1 MRRLPTDRSDR
12 IRAVGRS
19 ALSAVLL
26 VSVVVSLLVAG
37 VSGPVLASG
46 PASAANAPTGVQET
60 DTPSD
65 EAVFDDPEELE
76 ALVDDLI
83 GEEMA
88 KHDVPGATVAV
99 VEGDETVLVKGYG
112 EADIE
117 TGEPVRA
124 NETAFMIGSVGKLVT
139 WTAVMQG
146 VEDGTLDLDEDVN
159 TYLEDSE
166 VEISDTYDEPV
177 TLRHLGTHTAG
188 FDTRLNPG
196 MVENPDEVTSLE
208 TALVETQPDRVSP
221 PGEEP
226 RYSNWG
232 TMLAGHVV
240 AEAHDTT
247 FEQYVHSEIFE
258 PLEMDHSTFA
268 QPVPD
273 DQPGELAAPH
283 MPTADGVERDDRVY
297 INWRPAGSMSA
308 TATDMATF
316 MSAHLGD
323 GAAGDARILEPET
336 AETMHDVH
344 HERHPALTDWRYGFY
359 EYGPP
364 EDDLIA
370 HSGGT
375 VHETTK
381 LVLAPEED
389 VGVFV
394 SYNVR
399 NEEALPE
406 DAVGD
411 VLAAYDLTSEP
422 TASEDST
429 ESTDGDERA
438 LERAETVDGEY
449 ELSMVPDDG
458 PEQAL
463 GVVTRLS
470 IDATDD
476 GRLESHTLGF
486 DEQEWVETE
495 PYVYQ
500 EVDGDDVL
508 VAEVDGG
515 TVEAVHLNSAP
526 MATFDPVATH
536 ERTAVVG
543 ATVGAALAGFAL
555 SILGWIGLAAWRGW
569 RRYRTQASGDVNGSP
584 GGEADAT
591 TTSAIRGR
599 LESRF
604 RSRSWLARAAGVA
617 LCVVSLAFVGLF
629 LAAFGTAGELAFVTM
644 PLALRVALALPPFV
658 AALAVATAVG
668 TALAWYDGYWSR
680 RGRIHQTALAVLGVA
695 FTWQLFQL
703 GLLGL

>member
-1 MRRLPTDRSDR
+1 MSRSPAHRSDR
-12 IRAVGRS
+12 IRAVSRS
-19 ALSAVLL
+19 MRSSVLL
-26 VSVVVSLLVAG
+26 AAVVVALVVAG
-37 VSGPVLASG
+37 VSGPVLA
-46 PASAANAPTGVQET
+46 ANPTTGLQET
-60 DTPSD
+60 DAPPDGDAAFAD
-65 EAVFDDPEELE
+65 EEELE
-76 ALVDDLI
+76 ALVDDLVA
-83 GEEMA
+83 EEMA
-88 KHDVPGATVAV
+88 EHDVPGATVAV
-99 VEGDETVLVKGYG
+99 VEGDEAVLAKGYG

-117 TGEPVRA
+117 AGEPVRA
-124 NETAFMIGSVGKLVT
+124 NETAFIIGSVGKLVT

-166 VEISDTYDEPV
+166 VEIPETDDEPV

-188 FDTRLNPG
+188 FDTALNPG
-196 MVENPDEVTSLE
+196 MVDDSDEVTSLE
-208 TALVETQPDRVSP
+208 TALVETQPDRISS

-247 FEQYVHSEIFE
+247 FEEYVQSEIFQ

-283 MPTADGVERDDRVY
+283 TPTADGVERDDRVY

-308 TATDMATF
+308 TATDMAAF

-323 GAAGDARILEPET
+323 GAVGDDRILESET

-375 VHETTK
+375 LHESTK

-394 SYNVR
+394 AYNVR
-399 NEEALPE
+399 NEEAPPSDVVDEILTAYELRSTPTE
-406 DAVGD
+406 PDDQTGAVG
-411 VLAAYDLTSEP
+411 
-422 TASEDST
+422 
-429 ESTDGDERA
+429 GDA
-438 LERAETVDGEY
+438 TERAEAIDGEY
-449 ELSMVPDDG
+449 ETSMLPDEG
-458 PEQAL
+458 HEQVV
-463 GVVTRLS
+463 GVVSRLS

-476 GRLESHTLGF
+476 GRLESHMLGF

-495 PYVYQ
+495 QYVYH

-508 VAEVDGG
+508 VAEVEDG

-526 MATFDPVATH
+526 MATFEPVAVH
-536 ERTAVVG
+536 ERTVVVA

-555 SILGWIGLAAWRGW
+555 SILGWLGLAAWRNV
-569 RRYRTQASGDVNGSP
+569 RRLRARASGEDDGS
-584 GGEADAT
+584 
-591 TTSAIRGR
+591 SASNVAIGR
-599 LESRF
+599 RL
-604 RSRSWLARAAGVA
+604 RSRLRRPSWLARAAAVA
-617 LCVVSLAFVGLF
+617 LCVVSLSLVGLLIVGFGSGGEHAFV
-629 LAAFGTAGELAFVTM
+629 VM
-644 PLALRVALALPPFV
+644 PLSIRVALALPPFV
-658 AALAVATAVG
+658 GLFAVATVVA
-668 TALAWYDGYWSR
+668 TALAWHNGYWSR
-680 RGRIHQTALAVLGVA
+680 RARLHQTALAVLGLA
-695 FTWQLFQL
+695 FVWQLFQL
-703 GLLGL
+703 GLLGA